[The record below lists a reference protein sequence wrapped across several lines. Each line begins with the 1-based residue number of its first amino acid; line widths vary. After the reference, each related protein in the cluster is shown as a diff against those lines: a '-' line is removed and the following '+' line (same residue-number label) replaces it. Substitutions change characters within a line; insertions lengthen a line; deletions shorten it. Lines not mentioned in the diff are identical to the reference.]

1 MRGKILSS
9 KGNVYVVL
17 GEDGIFY
24 NVFPRGLLK
33 FRNKNVMVGDECN
46 IDDENFS
53 IEDIL
58 PRKNSLIRPKVSN
71 VDQIFVMM
79 SVKRPELS
87 KELIFKFLTY
97 VNMNNVEPKLILT
110 KYDLLDDK
118 SMYNDFIDEL
128 NKLGV
133 EVFLISKYDESS
145 ISLLKEKL
153 KNYEFLQR
161 NNTEIRKENERLR
174 EQLQFATHIE
184 QKNFPAQIIGRNPD
198 NIYSGITINKGSRS
212 GIKKGMSVIAVQ
224 NGTTGLVGKIVTVGL
239 ETSLVMPVY
248 DSKCVVSSRIQN
260 TRDIGLVSGSGN
272 ANSPLQMKY
281 IKKRVLSELNFG
293 DIVVTSGETDN
304 YVADIPVG
312 TITNIMVVE
321 YDSSL
326 NIEITPVVDFAR
338 LETVIVTDLKEPN
351 PLLEGSRR

>member
-1 MRGKILSS
+1 MARRS
-9 KGNVYVVL
+9 
-17 GEDGIFY
+17 
-24 NVFPRGLLK
+24 
-33 FRNKNVMVGDECN
+33 
-46 IDDENFS
+46 FS
-53 IEDIL
+53 FSFAE
-58 PRKNSLIRPKVSN
+58 
-71 VDQIFVMM
+71 F
-79 SVKRPELS
+79 
-87 KELIFKFLTY
+87 
-97 VNMNNVEPKLILT
+97 
-110 KYDLLDDK
+110 
-118 SMYNDFIDEL
+118 
-128 NKLGV
+128 
-133 EVFLISKYDESS
+133 VFLILLFLSGLALAFSGGGFVVNFQRVGFS
-145 ISLLKEKL
+145 VVTSLQKAVYSVCDGVTGVFTAVAELKSLKAENQELKEKL

-326 NIEITPVVDFAR
+326 NIEITAVVDFAR

>member
-1 MRGKILSS
+1 MARRS
-9 KGNVYVVL
+9 
-17 GEDGIFY
+17 
-24 NVFPRGLLK
+24 
-33 FRNKNVMVGDECN
+33 
-46 IDDENFS
+46 FS
-53 IEDIL
+53 FSFAE
-58 PRKNSLIRPKVSN
+58 
-71 VDQIFVMM
+71 F
-79 SVKRPELS
+79 
-87 KELIFKFLTY
+87 
-97 VNMNNVEPKLILT
+97 
-110 KYDLLDDK
+110 
-118 SMYNDFIDEL
+118 
-128 NKLGV
+128 
-133 EVFLISKYDESS
+133 VFLILLFLSGLALAFSGGGFVVNFQRVGFS
-145 ISLLKEKL
+145 VVTSLQKAVYSVCDGVSGVFTAVAELKSLKAENQELKEKL

-351 PLLEGSRR
+351 PLMEGGRR

>member
-1 MRGKILSS
+1 MARRS
-9 KGNVYVVL
+9 
-17 GEDGIFY
+17 
-24 NVFPRGLLK
+24 
-33 FRNKNVMVGDECN
+33 
-46 IDDENFS
+46 FS
-53 IEDIL
+53 FSFAE
-58 PRKNSLIRPKVSN
+58 
-71 VDQIFVMM
+71 F
-79 SVKRPELS
+79 
-87 KELIFKFLTY
+87 
-97 VNMNNVEPKLILT
+97 
-110 KYDLLDDK
+110 
-118 SMYNDFIDEL
+118 
-128 NKLGV
+128 
-133 EVFLISKYDESS
+133 VFLILLFLSGLALAFSGGGFVVNFQRVGFS
-145 ISLLKEKL
+145 VVTSLQKAVYSVCDGVTGIFTAVAELKSLKAENQELKEKL

>member
-1 MRGKILSS
+1 MARRS
-9 KGNVYVVL
+9 
-17 GEDGIFY
+17 
-24 NVFPRGLLK
+24 
-33 FRNKNVMVGDECN
+33 
-46 IDDENFS
+46 FS
-53 IEDIL
+53 FSFAE
-58 PRKNSLIRPKVSN
+58 
-71 VDQIFVMM
+71 F
-79 SVKRPELS
+79 
-87 KELIFKFLTY
+87 
-97 VNMNNVEPKLILT
+97 
-110 KYDLLDDK
+110 
-118 SMYNDFIDEL
+118 
-128 NKLGV
+128 
-133 EVFLISKYDESS
+133 VFLILLFLSGLALAFSGGGFVVNFQRVGFS
-145 ISLLKEKL
+145 VVTSLQKAVYSVCDGVTGGFTAVAELKSLKAENQELKEKL

>member
-1 MRGKILSS
+1 MARRSFS
-9 KGNVYVVL
+9 FSFA
-17 GEDGIFY
+17 EFIF
-24 NVFPRGLLK
+24 
-33 FRNKNVMVGDECN
+33 
-46 IDDENFS
+46 
-53 IEDIL
+53 
-58 PRKNSLIRPKVSN
+58 
-71 VDQIFVMM
+71 
-79 SVKRPELS
+79 
-87 KELIFKFLTY
+87 
-97 VNMNNVEPKLILT
+97 LILLFLSGLALAFSGGGFVVNFQRVGFSVVT
-110 KYDLLDDK
+110 SLQKAVYSVCDGVTGVFTAVAELK
-118 SMYNDFIDEL
+118 SLKAENQE
-128 NKLGV
+128 
-133 EVFLISKYDESS
+133 
-145 ISLLKEKL
+145 LKEKL

-184 QKNFPAQIIGRNPD
+184 QKNFPAQIIGRNLD

-260 TRDIGLVSGSGN
+260 TRDIGLVNGSGN

-281 IKKRVLSELNFG
+281 IKKRVLPELNFG

-304 YVADIPVG
+304 YIADIPVG

-338 LETVIVTDLKEPN
+338 LETVIVTDLKETN
-351 PLLEGSRR
+351 PLLERRRR

>member
-1 MRGKILSS
+1 MARRS
-9 KGNVYVVL
+9 
-17 GEDGIFY
+17 
-24 NVFPRGLLK
+24 
-33 FRNKNVMVGDECN
+33 
-46 IDDENFS
+46 FS
-53 IEDIL
+53 FSFAE
-58 PRKNSLIRPKVSN
+58 
-71 VDQIFVMM
+71 F
-79 SVKRPELS
+79 
-87 KELIFKFLTY
+87 
-97 VNMNNVEPKLILT
+97 
-110 KYDLLDDK
+110 
-118 SMYNDFIDEL
+118 
-128 NKLGV
+128 
-133 EVFLISKYDESS
+133 VFLILLFLSGLALAFSGGGFVVNFQRVGFS
-145 ISLLKEKL
+145 VVTSLQKAVYSVCDGVSGVFTAVAELKSLKAENQELKEKL

>member
-1 MRGKILSS
+1 MARRS
-9 KGNVYVVL
+9 
-17 GEDGIFY
+17 
-24 NVFPRGLLK
+24 
-33 FRNKNVMVGDECN
+33 
-46 IDDENFS
+46 FS
-53 IEDIL
+53 FSFAE
-58 PRKNSLIRPKVSN
+58 
-71 VDQIFVMM
+71 F
-79 SVKRPELS
+79 
-87 KELIFKFLTY
+87 
-97 VNMNNVEPKLILT
+97 
-110 KYDLLDDK
+110 
-118 SMYNDFIDEL
+118 
-128 NKLGV
+128 
-133 EVFLISKYDESS
+133 VFLILLFLSGLALAFSGGGFVVNFQRVS
-145 ISLLKEKL
+145 FSVVTSLQKAVYSVCDGVTGVFTAVAELKSLKAENQELKEKL

-351 PLLEGSRR
+351 PLLEWSRR

>member
-1 MRGKILSS
+1 MARRS
-9 KGNVYVVL
+9 
-17 GEDGIFY
+17 
-24 NVFPRGLLK
+24 
-33 FRNKNVMVGDECN
+33 
-46 IDDENFS
+46 FS
-53 IEDIL
+53 FSFAE
-58 PRKNSLIRPKVSN
+58 
-71 VDQIFVMM
+71 F
-79 SVKRPELS
+79 
-87 KELIFKFLTY
+87 
-97 VNMNNVEPKLILT
+97 
-110 KYDLLDDK
+110 
-118 SMYNDFIDEL
+118 
-128 NKLGV
+128 
-133 EVFLISKYDESS
+133 VFLILLFLSGLALAFSGGGFVVNFQRVGFS
-145 ISLLKEKL
+145 VVTSLQKAVYSVCDGVTGVFTAVAELKSLKAENQELKEKL

-174 EQLQFATHIE
+174 EQLKFATHIE

-260 TRDIGLVSGSGN
+260 TRDIGLVNGSGN

-281 IKKRVLSELNFG
+281 IKKRVLPELNFG

-351 PLLEGSRR
+351 PLLEGGHR

>member
-1 MRGKILSS
+1 MARRS
-9 KGNVYVVL
+9 
-17 GEDGIFY
+17 
-24 NVFPRGLLK
+24 
-33 FRNKNVMVGDECN
+33 
-46 IDDENFS
+46 FS
-53 IEDIL
+53 FSFAE
-58 PRKNSLIRPKVSN
+58 
-71 VDQIFVMM
+71 F
-79 SVKRPELS
+79 
-87 KELIFKFLTY
+87 
-97 VNMNNVEPKLILT
+97 
-110 KYDLLDDK
+110 
-118 SMYNDFIDEL
+118 
-128 NKLGV
+128 
-133 EVFLISKYDESS
+133 VFLILLFLSGLALAFSGGGFVVNFQRVGFS
-145 ISLLKEKL
+145 VVTSLQKAVYSVCDGVTGVFTAVAELKSLKAENQELKEKL

-260 TRDIGLVSGSGN
+260 TRDIGLVNGSGN

-281 IKKRVLSELNFG
+281 IKKRVLPELNFG

-326 NIEITPVVDFAR
+326 NIEITPIVDFAR

-351 PLLEGSRR
+351 PLMEGSRR

>member
-1 MRGKILSS
+1 MARRS
-9 KGNVYVVL
+9 
-17 GEDGIFY
+17 
-24 NVFPRGLLK
+24 
-33 FRNKNVMVGDECN
+33 
-46 IDDENFS
+46 FS
-53 IEDIL
+53 FSFAE
-58 PRKNSLIRPKVSN
+58 
-71 VDQIFVMM
+71 F
-79 SVKRPELS
+79 
-87 KELIFKFLTY
+87 
-97 VNMNNVEPKLILT
+97 
-110 KYDLLDDK
+110 
-118 SMYNDFIDEL
+118 
-128 NKLGV
+128 
-133 EVFLISKYDESS
+133 VFLILLFLSGLALAFSGGGFVVNFQRVGFS
-145 ISLLKEKL
+145 VVTSLQKAVYSVCDGVTGVFTAVAELKSLKAENQELKEKL

-326 NIEITPVVDFAR
+326 NIEITPVVNFAR

>member
-1 MRGKILSS
+1 MARRSFS
-9 KGNVYVVL
+9 FSFA
-17 GEDGIFY
+17 EFIF
-24 NVFPRGLLK
+24 
-33 FRNKNVMVGDECN
+33 
-46 IDDENFS
+46 
-53 IEDIL
+53 
-58 PRKNSLIRPKVSN
+58 
-71 VDQIFVMM
+71 
-79 SVKRPELS
+79 
-87 KELIFKFLTY
+87 
-97 VNMNNVEPKLILT
+97 LILLFLSGLALAFSGGGFVVNFQRVGFSVVT
-110 KYDLLDDK
+110 SLQKAVYSVCDGVTGVFTAVAELK
-118 SMYNDFIDEL
+118 SLKAENQE
-128 NKLGV
+128 
-133 EVFLISKYDESS
+133 
-145 ISLLKEKL
+145 LKEKL

-260 TRDIGLVSGSGN
+260 TRDIGLVNGSGN

-281 IKKRVLSELNFG
+281 IKQRVLPELNFG

-304 YVADIPVG
+304 YIADIPVG

-326 NIEITPVVDFAR
+326 NIEITPIVDFAR
-338 LETVIVTDLKEPN
+338 LETVIVTDFKETN
-351 PLLEGSRR
+351 PLLEGRRR

>member
-1 MRGKILSS
+1 MARRS
-9 KGNVYVVL
+9 
-17 GEDGIFY
+17 
-24 NVFPRGLLK
+24 
-33 FRNKNVMVGDECN
+33 
-46 IDDENFS
+46 FS
-53 IEDIL
+53 FSFAE
-58 PRKNSLIRPKVSN
+58 
-71 VDQIFVMM
+71 F
-79 SVKRPELS
+79 
-87 KELIFKFLTY
+87 
-97 VNMNNVEPKLILT
+97 
-110 KYDLLDDK
+110 
-118 SMYNDFIDEL
+118 
-128 NKLGV
+128 
-133 EVFLISKYDESS
+133 VFLILLFLSGLALAFSGGGFVVNFQRVGFS
-145 ISLLKEKL
+145 VVTSLQKAVYSVCDGVTGVFTAVAELKSLKAENQELKEKL

-224 NGTTGLVGKIVTVGL
+224 NETTGLVGKIVTVGL

-293 DIVVTSGETDN
+293 DIVVTSGETNN

>member
-1 MRGKILSS
+1 MARRS
-9 KGNVYVVL
+9 
-17 GEDGIFY
+17 
-24 NVFPRGLLK
+24 
-33 FRNKNVMVGDECN
+33 
-46 IDDENFS
+46 FS
-53 IEDIL
+53 FSFAE
-58 PRKNSLIRPKVSN
+58 
-71 VDQIFVMM
+71 F
-79 SVKRPELS
+79 
-87 KELIFKFLTY
+87 
-97 VNMNNVEPKLILT
+97 
-110 KYDLLDDK
+110 
-118 SMYNDFIDEL
+118 
-128 NKLGV
+128 
-133 EVFLISKYDESS
+133 VFLILLFLSGLALAFSGGGFVVNFQRVGFS
-145 ISLLKEKL
+145 VVTSLQKAVYSVCDSVTGVFTAVAELKSLKAENQELKEKL

-174 EQLQFATHIE
+174 EQLQFSAHIE

-351 PLLEGSRR
+351 PLMEGGRR

>member
-1 MRGKILSS
+1 MARRS
-9 KGNVYVVL
+9 
-17 GEDGIFY
+17 
-24 NVFPRGLLK
+24 
-33 FRNKNVMVGDECN
+33 
-46 IDDENFS
+46 FS
-53 IEDIL
+53 FSFAE
-58 PRKNSLIRPKVSN
+58 
-71 VDQIFVMM
+71 F
-79 SVKRPELS
+79 
-87 KELIFKFLTY
+87 
-97 VNMNNVEPKLILT
+97 
-110 KYDLLDDK
+110 
-118 SMYNDFIDEL
+118 
-128 NKLGV
+128 
-133 EVFLISKYDESS
+133 VFLILLFLSGLALAFSCGGFVVNFQRVGFS
-145 ISLLKEKL
+145 VVTSLQKAVYSVCDGVTGVFTAVAELKSLKAENQELKEKL

>member
-1 MRGKILSS
+1 MARRS
-9 KGNVYVVL
+9 
-17 GEDGIFY
+17 
-24 NVFPRGLLK
+24 
-33 FRNKNVMVGDECN
+33 
-46 IDDENFS
+46 FS
-53 IEDIL
+53 FSFAE
-58 PRKNSLIRPKVSN
+58 
-71 VDQIFVMM
+71 F
-79 SVKRPELS
+79 
-87 KELIFKFLTY
+87 
-97 VNMNNVEPKLILT
+97 
-110 KYDLLDDK
+110 
-118 SMYNDFIDEL
+118 
-128 NKLGV
+128 
-133 EVFLISKYDESS
+133 VFLILLFLSGLALAFSGGGFVVNFQRVGFS
-145 ISLLKEKL
+145 VVTSLQKAVYSVCDGVSGVFTAVAELKSLKAENQELKEKL

-260 TRDIGLVSGSGN
+260 TRDIGLVNGSGN

-281 IKKRVLSELNFG
+281 IKKRVLPELNFG

-326 NIEITPVVDFAR
+326 NIEITPIVDFAR

-351 PLLEGSRR
+351 PLLEGGRR

>member
-1 MRGKILSS
+1 MARRS
-9 KGNVYVVL
+9 
-17 GEDGIFY
+17 
-24 NVFPRGLLK
+24 
-33 FRNKNVMVGDECN
+33 
-46 IDDENFS
+46 FS
-53 IEDIL
+53 FSFAE
-58 PRKNSLIRPKVSN
+58 
-71 VDQIFVMM
+71 F
-79 SVKRPELS
+79 
-87 KELIFKFLTY
+87 
-97 VNMNNVEPKLILT
+97 
-110 KYDLLDDK
+110 
-118 SMYNDFIDEL
+118 
-128 NKLGV
+128 
-133 EVFLISKYDESS
+133 VFLILLFLSGLALAFSGGGFVVNFQRVGFS
-145 ISLLKEKL
+145 VVTSLQKAVYSVCDDVTGVFTAVAELKSLKAENQELKEKL

>member
-1 MRGKILSS
+1 MARRS
-9 KGNVYVVL
+9 
-17 GEDGIFY
+17 
-24 NVFPRGLLK
+24 
-33 FRNKNVMVGDECN
+33 
-46 IDDENFS
+46 FS
-53 IEDIL
+53 FSFAE
-58 PRKNSLIRPKVSN
+58 
-71 VDQIFVMM
+71 F
-79 SVKRPELS
+79 
-87 KELIFKFLTY
+87 
-97 VNMNNVEPKLILT
+97 
-110 KYDLLDDK
+110 
-118 SMYNDFIDEL
+118 
-128 NKLGV
+128 
-133 EVFLISKYDESS
+133 VFLILLFLSGLALAFSGGGFVVNFQRVGFS
-145 ISLLKEKL
+145 VVTSLQKAVYSVCDGVTGVFTAVAELKSLKAENQELKEKL

-212 GIKKGMSVIAVQ
+212 GINKGMSVIAVQ

>member
-1 MRGKILSS
+1 MARRS
-9 KGNVYVVL
+9 
-17 GEDGIFY
+17 
-24 NVFPRGLLK
+24 
-33 FRNKNVMVGDECN
+33 
-46 IDDENFS
+46 FS
-53 IEDIL
+53 FSFAE
-58 PRKNSLIRPKVSN
+58 
-71 VDQIFVMM
+71 F
-79 SVKRPELS
+79 
-87 KELIFKFLTY
+87 
-97 VNMNNVEPKLILT
+97 
-110 KYDLLDDK
+110 
-118 SMYNDFIDEL
+118 
-128 NKLGV
+128 
-133 EVFLISKYDESS
+133 VFLILLFLSGLALAFSGGGFVVNFQRVGFS
-145 ISLLKEKL
+145 VVTSLQKAVYSVCDGVSGVFTAVAELKSLKAENQELKEKL

-260 TRDIGLVSGSGN
+260 TRDIGLVNGSGN

-326 NIEITPVVDFAR
+326 NIEITPIVDFAR

-351 PLLEGSRR
+351 PLMEGGRR

>member
-1 MRGKILSS
+1 MTRRS
-9 KGNVYVVL
+9 
-17 GEDGIFY
+17 
-24 NVFPRGLLK
+24 
-33 FRNKNVMVGDECN
+33 
-46 IDDENFS
+46 FS
-53 IEDIL
+53 FSFAE
-58 PRKNSLIRPKVSN
+58 
-71 VDQIFVMM
+71 F
-79 SVKRPELS
+79 
-87 KELIFKFLTY
+87 
-97 VNMNNVEPKLILT
+97 
-110 KYDLLDDK
+110 
-118 SMYNDFIDEL
+118 
-128 NKLGV
+128 
-133 EVFLISKYDESS
+133 VFLILLFLSGLALAFSGGGFVVNFQRVGFS
-145 ISLLKEKL
+145 VVTSLQKAVYSVCDGVTGVFTAVAELKSLKAENQELKEKL

-260 TRDIGLVSGSGN
+260 TRDIGLVNGSGN

-351 PLLEGSRR
+351 PLMEGGRR

>member
-1 MRGKILSS
+1 MARRSFS
-9 KGNVYVVL
+9 FSFA
-17 GEDGIFY
+17 EFIF
-24 NVFPRGLLK
+24 
-33 FRNKNVMVGDECN
+33 
-46 IDDENFS
+46 
-53 IEDIL
+53 
-58 PRKNSLIRPKVSN
+58 
-71 VDQIFVMM
+71 
-79 SVKRPELS
+79 
-87 KELIFKFLTY
+87 
-97 VNMNNVEPKLILT
+97 LILLFLSGLALAFSGGGFVINFQRVGFSVVT
-110 KYDLLDDK
+110 SLQKAVYSVCDGVTGVFTAVAELK
-118 SMYNDFIDEL
+118 SLKAENQE
-128 NKLGV
+128 
-133 EVFLISKYDESS
+133 
-145 ISLLKEKL
+145 LKEKL

-351 PLLEGSRR
+351 PLLEWSRR

>member
-1 MRGKILSS
+1 MARRS
-9 KGNVYVVL
+9 
-17 GEDGIFY
+17 
-24 NVFPRGLLK
+24 
-33 FRNKNVMVGDECN
+33 
-46 IDDENFS
+46 FS
-53 IEDIL
+53 FSFAE
-58 PRKNSLIRPKVSN
+58 
-71 VDQIFVMM
+71 F
-79 SVKRPELS
+79 
-87 KELIFKFLTY
+87 
-97 VNMNNVEPKLILT
+97 
-110 KYDLLDDK
+110 
-118 SMYNDFIDEL
+118 
-128 NKLGV
+128 
-133 EVFLISKYDESS
+133 VFLILLFLSGLALAFSGGGFVVNFQRVGFS
-145 ISLLKEKL
+145 VVTSLQKAVYSVCDGVTGVFTAVAELKSLKAENQELKEKL

-260 TRDIGLVSGSGN
+260 TRDIGLVNGSGN

-338 LETVIVTDLKEPN
+338 LETVIVTDLKEQN
-351 PLLEGSRR
+351 PLMEGGRR